1 MQSDWEHRSCR
12 HRLGRQ
18 SQGRSGSQAWSC
30 AHCAL
35 CWWWRGPHAG
45 RLPEKTKINI
55 IIKHLSTH
63 ISIFSSAMALE
74 NVQNRFFG
82 LKTVKVVL
90 KQVFQWEK
98 GQIANCPQ
106 EPTLVVPDRSLSRF
120 WQKECLC
127 LCSYLAVKETKY
139 LRSGGKPGQNTTLK
153 TQLGFRWDQFENYPF
168 YLDINKCWSRR
179 KPNWVLVCP
188 YFHTVFCFL
197 SCLQP

>member
-45 RLPEKTKINI
+45 RLPEKTKITI

-63 ISIFSSAMALE
+63 ISIFSIAMALE

-98 GQIANCPQ
+98 GQISPLPLETQLTYLNRELLPISLNKDWLAILRLNHLKWHKLANKDCHK
-106 EPTLVVPDRSLSRF
+106 LSTSTSTTRLE
-120 WQKECLC
+120 ECLFSWHP
-127 LCSYLAVKETKY
+127 LHLQRHWRDW
-139 LRSGGKPGQNTTLK
+139 L
-153 TQLGFRWDQFENYPF
+153 LGSLGLHQYGFWCHW
-168 YLDINKCWSRR
+168 L
-179 KPNWVLVCP
+179 
-188 YFHTVFCFL
+188 TVTAQ
-197 SCLQP
+197 SP

>member
-1 MQSDWEHRSCR
+1 MSSCWLTWFGKCKVFPQPGLHQAESVFNFQDSVSACLLHGWLQPMQSDWEHRSCR

-98 GQIANCPQ
+98 GQISPLPL
-106 EPTLVVPDRSLSRF
+106 E
-120 WQKECLC
+120 
-127 LCSYLAVKETKY
+127 
-139 LRSGGKPGQNTTLK
+139 
-153 TQLGFRWDQFENYPF
+153 TQLTYLESCCPSAWTKTGLPLSSKARASWVGPLWD
-168 YLDINKCWSRR
+168 
-179 KPNWVLVCP
+179 
-188 YFHTVFCFL
+188 
-197 SCLQP
+197 